1 MNRRRSLD
9 PLDLLLG
16 LSTVGLAALVDPAP
30 GIRGVLVLIAA
41 LVLLWPATGSPRKG
55 ADRTTSRRAARASER
70 RRTRLIACLAL
81 ASATFAVH
89 GHLTA
94 FMTTWKVRVWNVYHY
109 YVGAKYF
116 PELGYTDLYDARLN
130 ADHEGDRYWRRISR
144 VRNLRNYQIEDR
156 RFRIRDYQ
164 WSDNFQP
171 QRWQSFGRDVAA
183 LSGQRSAGDWQ
194 AIFQDRG
201 YNGTPL
207 WTVVGGGLANLVPA
221 DRQLGLKLLCSLDL
235 LLLAATLG
243 LIWRTFGLRPAAL
256 VLLLLTATPINL
268 GRFVGGYLQYDW
280 FCAFAAGVC
289 YYRRRRPVLAAGAM
303 AYAAL
308 TRIFPLLFVAAGAI
322 PALTRWRRTGRRPL
336 RQLRFLAVFALWC
349 ALGFIVS
356 LANGRGLGGWGEF
369 ATNLSVHREHHLFGK
384 ARVGL
389 KRVFIHDL
397 GKLDRL
403 RSDGNPSARL
413 REVVPSARLRREVV
427 PLARLRRDPRHA
439 YDKQRSLYM
448 VSAGA
453 LLIFF
458 LLVVRR
464 QRTWDAQLL
473 GLVPVFALLV
483 TSRYYWSYLALLP
496 LMGGRRG
503 PPGKRSRWL
512 SAGQLLVLAGY
523 YAVDSRGIG
532 PYAAYGILNVLL
544 AGFFVFMLAMYLWS
558 SRRPSRAALDS
569 M

>member
-1 MNRRRSLD
+1 MSRRPRSLD

-16 LSTVGLAALVDPAP
+16 LSAVWLATLTEPSSR
-30 GIRGVLVLIAA
+30 IRGALVLIAA
-41 LVLLWPATGSPRKG
+41 LAMLWPAK
-55 ADRTTSRRAARASER
+55 ARRAASER

-81 ASATFAVH
+81 VSATFAVSPY
-89 GHLTA
+89 LPE
-94 FMTTWKVRVWNVYHY
+94 FVTTQKVRVWNVYHY

-116 PELGYTDLYDARLN
+116 PELGYTDLYDATLA
-130 ADHEGDRYWRRISR
+130 ADLEGDRYWRRVSR
-144 VRNLRNYQIEDR
+144 VRNLHTYEIEDR
-156 RFRIRDYQ
+156 RFRIRAYRG
-164 WSDNFQP
+164 SDNFAP
-171 QRWQSFGRDVAA
+171 ERWQSFSRDVAA
-183 LSGQRSAGDWQ
+183 MSRHRTSDRWRS
-194 AIFQDRG
+194 IFQDRG

-207 WTVVGGGLANLVPA
+207 WTVVGGGLAHLVPA

-289 YYRRRRPVLAAGAM
+289 FYRRRRPVLAAGAM

-322 PALTRWRRTGRRPL
+322 PVLARWRRTGRRPD

-349 ALGFIVS
+349 ALGFTLS
-356 LANGRGLGGWGEF
+356 LANGRGLGGWSEF
-369 ATNLSVHREHHLFGK
+369 ATNISVHREHHLFGK

-389 KRVFIHDL
+389 KRVFVHDL
-397 GKLDRL
+397 GDLDRL
-403 RSDGNPSARL
+403 RPEAASSP
-413 REVVPSARLRREVV
+413 
-427 PLARLRRDPRHA
+427 RLRRDPRLI
-439 YDKQRSLYM
+439 YDQQRPLY
-448 VSAGA
+448 VASAA
-453 LLIFF
+453 AF
-458 LLVVRR
+458 LLVFLLAVRR

-473 GLVPVFALLV
+473 GLVPAFALLV

-503 PPGKRSRWL
+503 PPGLRSRWL
-512 SAGQLLVLAGY
+512 TAGQLLVLAGY
-523 YAVDSRGIG
+523 YAFESRGIG
-532 PYAAYGILNVLL
+532 PQAAYGVLNVLL
-544 AGFFVFMLAMYLWS
+544 AVFFIFMLAVT
-558 SRRPSRAALDS
+558 RKVKPPA
-569 M
+569 